1 MGKRQAN
8 DMIHCSVCGEDYSAS
23 YKRCPFCEEEKRA
36 SQRKE
41 PEYEEDYDEEYDDEE
56 EEPTG
61 RRSGGGKRLLGVR
74 RRGGGYSDGP
84 TPWKIIRT
92 VISLALIVAAIFIV
106 VTLIKPLVERG
117 NVDGPDPNA
126 TPTPTVTPAAT
137 ATPTPDP
144 TATPDPAATD
154 DPDPDATPTTPPIPS
169 TQTAESFTLSK
180 NDISISPQYPA
191 PYTFIVTFYPKG
203 STGTITWTSSNPAA
217 VTVDANGTVRGVGK
231 GTATI
236 TATMAGGYSQT
247 CVVHSSISGGGA
259 STPRPTGSLSEDGVY
274 TVVSGDTLSGI
285 AVRYNTTVAA
295 IKTLNGLTGDNINVG
310 QKLKIP
316 SGSAPSTGGTEP
328 PVSTTTP
335 APSSGKTYTVV
346 SGDTLSGIAGR
357 NGTTVNAIKTLNG
370 LTSDNIYVGQVLK
383 LP

>member
-126 TPTPTVTPAAT
+126 TPTPTATPAAT

-169 TQTAESFTLSK
+169 TQTAESFTLSER
-180 NDISISPQYPA
+180 DISISATYPD
-191 PYTFIVTFYPKG
+191 PVQIKVTFYPKD

-217 VTVDANGTVRGVGK
+217 VTVDANGLVRGVGK
-231 GTATI
+231 GTATV
-236 TATMAGGYSQT
+236 TATMAGGYKQT
-247 CVVHSSISGGGA
+247 CIVRSSISGGGTSA
-259 STPRPTGSLSEDGVY
+259 PKPTGTLSEDGVY

-285 AVRYNTTVAA
+285 AARYKTTVAA
-295 IKTLNGLTGDNINVG
+295 IKTLNGLTGDTINVG